1 MIPEKFLWKEESM
14 LKLSLKAQTL
24 SELEANVKLV
34 RIAIIVGTH
43 GEYTGFSL
51 NSWVEFSVLLRAT

>member
-43 GEYTGFSL
+43 GE
-51 NSWVEFSVLLRAT
+51 